1 MHQPDGERGIT
12 FIGLLSVLVIVAFVA
27 IIAMK
32 LVPVYLESFKIEKA
46 MASVV
51 SDPSI
56 AEKSSHQISRMLTKR
71 LDIDSVERITER
83 NVKDYVTVKNQ
94 QGKVTI
100 DTVYRAEV
108 PLFANIGV
116 VVDFDKHAEN

>member
-1 MHQPDGERGIT
+1 MHQPNGERGIT

-56 AEKSSHQISRMLTKR
+56 AEKSSHQISRMLTER